1 LLLPGAEKRE
11 VAMRTH
17 ALLSVLALS
26 AVLAAPPLAG
36 AADRHPSSRGGHGDY
51 RSSHGRGDSRS
62 YRAAPRGH
70 YAPSRRPAPRYRY
83 APRPRYRYDRPGYA
97 YRPYYAT
104 PYYPAPY
111 YSAPYYP
118 APGYYRTYPPVY
130 AAPYPGHPY
139 GYAPY
144 RGGVHGGVSLG
155 FPGFGFSLY
164 F

>member
-1 LLLPGAEKRE
+1 LLFPGAEKRE

-51 RSSHGRGDSRS
+51 RSSAGRSDRH
-62 YRAAPRGH
+62 RAPHHR
-70 YAPSRRPAPRYRY
+70 YDNRSRRPAPHYRY
-83 APRPRYRYDRPGYA
+83 APRYRYDAPRYRYYGPRYRYYGRSYS
-97 YRPYYAT
+97 YRPYSV
-104 PYYPAPY
+104 PW
-111 YSAPYYP
+111 
-118 APGYYRTYPPVY
+118 YYRTYSRPYVV
-130 AAPYPGHPY
+130 APYPAPVYPY

-144 RGGVHGGVSLG
+144 HGGVHGGVSLG
-155 FPGFGFSLY
+155 LPGFGFSLY